1 MAAGAAAAVVCVTY
15 RAVTH
20 PLQARAVADLAL
32 IGKPVIVVMA
42 REPYDI
48 EVLPPEASIIAAY
61 GDDDCTM
68 SAVADVLLGRAQAA
82 GRLPVSFADAVP

>member
-1 MAAGAAAAVVCVTY
+1 M
-15 RAVTH
+15 RDLSH
-20 PLQARAVADLAL
+20 PLQARAVTDLAL

-42 REPYDI
+42 REPYDV

-68 SAVADVLLGRAQAA
+68 SAVAEVLLGRAQAG
-82 GRLPVSFADAVP
+82 GRLPVSYADAVP